1 MSTLNEP
8 NLKWIED
15 ESFRDHLTTVT
26 EDGKRKW
33 IFPFKPKGKW
43 FNKRTIVAVF
53 FYAIFFITPFIYIHG
68 RPLLL
73 FNFPDGKFI
82 LFGVAFWPQDFI
94 IFGLMMLAFIVFIV
108 IFTNA
113 FGRIFCGWI
122 CPQTIFMEMLF
133 RRVDYI
139 VLGNAQKQKLLSK
152 APWKAEKIKKYTL
165 RYSIYFILSFIIA
178 NTFLSYIIGIEELK
192 KIVIEPVSMHLGGLT
207 SILVFTLIF
216 FSVYVFL
223 REQVCTNICPYGRLQ
238 GVLLD
243 KNSVVV
249 AYDYQRGEPREKFK
263 KGDQGDAGDCIDCHQ
278 CVNVCPTGIDI
289 RNGTQ
294 LECINCTACI
304 DACNFIME
312 KINRPKGLI
321 RYDSENN
328 IAGKIPF
335 TFTPKLKAYTTIL
348 IALFIAI
355 TALLLT
361 RKNVNGTLM
370 RTSGML
376 YQEQGADSIS
386 NLYNIKLTN
395 KTLKNDTLHVKLENF
410 SGSVR
415 LIGSPVIEIKPE
427 QQVAATFFIVLPK
440 SEIRERKQKIQIGLY
455 NKGGLV
461 NKLSSTF
468 MGPIS
473 RSHLK

>member
-1 MSTLNEP
+1 MSALNEP
-8 NLKWIED
+8 DLKWIEN
-15 ESFRDHLTTVT
+15 ESFRDHLSTVT
-26 EDGKRKW
+26 EDGKRRW

-43 FNKRTIVAVF
+43 FNKRKIVAIF
-53 FYAIFFITPFIYIHG
+53 FYAIFFITPFIYVHG

-73 FNFPDGKFI
+73 FNFPEGKFI
-82 LFGVAFWPQDFI
+82 LFGFAFWPQDFI
-94 IFGLMMLAFIVFIV
+94 IFGLMMLAFILFIV

-139 VLGNAQKQKLLSK
+139 VLGNAQKQKLLAK
-152 APWKAEKIKKYTL
+152 APWKGEKVRKYTL

-178 NTFLSYIIGIEELK
+178 NTFLSYIIGVEELK
-192 KIVIEPVSMHLGGLT
+192 KIVTEPVSMHTGGLM
-207 SILVFTLIF
+207 SMFIFTGIF
-216 FSVYVFL
+216 FGVYVFL

-238 GVLLD
+238 SVLLD
-243 KNSVVV
+243 KNSIVV
-249 AYDYQRGEPREKFK
+249 AYDYQRGEPREKYK
-263 KGDQGDAGDCIDCHQ
+263 KGDQGEAGDCIDCNQ

-304 DACNFIME
+304 DACNYIME
-312 KINRPKGLI
+312 KIDRPKGLI

-328 IAGKIPF
+328 IAEKIPF
-335 TFTPKLKAYTTIL
+335 TFTTKLKAYSTVLVVL
-348 IALFIAI
+348 IIAI

-361 RKNVNGTLM
+361 RKNVDGTLM
-370 RTSGML
+370 RTSGMM

-395 KTLKNDTLHVKLENF
+395 KTLKYDTLHVRLENF
-410 SGSVR
+410 PGTVR
-415 LIGSPVIEIKPE
+415 LVGNPLIELKPE
-427 QQVAATFFIVLPK
+427 QQVAATFFVVLPK
-440 SEIRERKQKIQIGLY
+440 SVIKERKQKVEIGLY
-455 NKGGLV
+455 NKDGVV

-468 MGPIS
+468 LGPIS
-473 RSHLK
+473 RTHNE

>member
-8 NLKWIED
+8 DLKWIED

-82 LFGVAFWPQDFI
+82 LFGVAFWPQDII

>member
-1 MSTLNEP
+1 
-8 NLKWIED
+8 
-15 ESFRDHLTTVT
+15 
-26 EDGKRKW
+26 
-33 IFPFKPKGKW
+33 
-43 FNKRTIVAVF
+43 
-53 FYAIFFITPFIYIHG
+53 
-68 RPLLL
+68 
-73 FNFPDGKFI
+73 
-82 LFGVAFWPQDFI
+82 
-94 IFGLMMLAFIVFIV
+94 
-108 IFTNA
+108 
-113 FGRIFCGWI
+113 
-122 CPQTIFMEMLF
+122 
-133 RRVDYI
+133 
-139 VLGNAQKQKLLSK
+139 
-152 APWKAEKIKKYTL
+152 
-165 RYSIYFILSFIIA
+165 
-178 NTFLSYIIGIEELK
+178 
-192 KIVIEPVSMHLGGLT
+192 MHLGGLT